1 MFEYHDMDKGKLI
14 SHLMVLFFVAF
25 SPLAL
30 PSFAEL
36 RSENCPLAETALDA
50 IYLLNKKIIKVPG

>member
-1 MFEYHDMDKGKLI
+1 MDKGKLI